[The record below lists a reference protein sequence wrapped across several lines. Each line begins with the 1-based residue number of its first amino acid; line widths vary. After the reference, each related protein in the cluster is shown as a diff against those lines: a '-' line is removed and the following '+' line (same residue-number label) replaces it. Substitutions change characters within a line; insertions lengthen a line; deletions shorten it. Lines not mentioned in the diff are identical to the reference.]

1 MTGLEMLPIA
11 EGAIK
16 GLATIVGSTAGKAG
30 IQALGKTGNKLS
42 LEVQKLLFQISKDD
56 IQNYMER
63 HGILKVLGMR
73 EPVSLES
80 VYTTVRV
87 LDNDTIRGFLSVEA
101 LEKKFRQTDKR
112 GFASKEPSKSSGLT
126 VANETQYLMVLGG
139 PGMGKGILRQ
149 ADDVLIQMEQE
160 AQTCVAAS
168 KLQRLLEWAD
178 RITEGS
184 AGEIEPVGK
193 RALALALANAN
204 ANGNANVY
212 ANAYANANVYA
223 NAYANANADA
233 NTLANANANADALDR
248 FITYARKLSDLQV
261 FNTNFT
267 VLLAR
272 LKVLKARIPDDN
284 KQRREHQ
291 AFAQRIVQTWREAFD
306 LSSELIDLSQEEIK
320 AIENYLKEYGRL
332 KAPVF

>member
-204 ANGNANVY
+204 ADGNANVY
-212 ANAYANANVYA
+212 ANAN
-223 NAYANANADA
+223 ANANADA

>member
-212 ANAYANANVYA
+212 ANAN
-223 NAYANANADA
+223 ANANADA